1 MHGQQTLK
9 HLNEKAVA
17 DAIMAKHK
25 PEEISPALQKELE
38 NVLAKQAK
46 QAASQG

>member
-17 DAIMAKHK
+17 EAI
-25 PEEISPALQKELE
+25 
-38 NVLAKQAK
+38 LAKKDKVEIDPRFEQAVK
-46 QAASQG
+46 EALVARAKNISQ

>member
-17 DAIMAKHK
+17 EAI
-25 PEEISPALQKELE
+25 
-38 NVLAKQAK
+38 LAKNERVEIDPRFEQAVK
-46 QAASQG
+46 EALVARAKNITE